1 MSTIFELANSLV
13 LLRERVEAENAIAD
27 HGLGQI
33 LSALEETEQ
42 CLKDA
47 LASLEDSRQII
58 RRVFGER
65 KAGLLVTVGQDL
77 TADTTS
83 ASIQKEEE

>member
-27 HGLGQI
+27 HGLEQI

-42 CLKDA
+42 CLKGA

-77 TADTTS
+77 TPATT
-83 ASIQKEEE
+83 QKEDQ